1 MLSVNRNALVVLRRL
16 IERQVEYNVKVKNLA
31 SGTTFID
38 AGISSKGGFLAGKLI
53 TEICLGGYGKANLYS
68 MTYGDMKLPSIFVIT
83 DYPAIATLGSQFAGW
98 KISVG
103 KYFAMGSG
111 PARALTL
118 KPKELYEKIGYR
130 DESDVAI
137 ILLETTEEPPSEA
150 AEFIAKECNVAVD
163 KLYIIATPTSSIAGS
178 VQISG
183 RVVETG
189 LHKLTEVGLDPKCV
203 LYGCGSAPIAP
214 IHPKFAKAMGR
225 TNDMILYGGSTMYV
239 VDYESDEKLKEITEK
254 VPSSTSK
261 DYGKPF
267 ADVFKEAGYDFYKID
282 PGLFAPASIIVNN
295 VRTGSVFKAGEVNN
309 AIIKQ
314 SIGCCSLKLQKSS
327 S

>member
-1 MLSVNRNALVVLRRL
+1 LLSVNRNALRVLQRL
-16 IERQVEYNVKVKNLA
+16 IERQVEYNVNVKNLT

-53 TEICLGGYGKANLYS
+53 TEICLGGYGKANLS
-68 MTYGDMKLPSIFVIT
+68 FMTYGDMKLPSIFVAT

-111 PARALTL
+111 PARALAL
-118 KPKELYEKIGYR
+118 KPKELYEKIDYR
-130 DESDVAI
+130 DESDVAV
-137 ILLETTEEPPSEA
+137 ILFETAEEPPPEA
-150 AEFIAKECNVAVD
+150 AEFIARECNVAAD

-225 TNDMILYGGSTMYV
+225 TNDMILYGGSTTYI
-239 VDYESDEKLKEITEK
+239 VDYEFDEKLKEITEK

-267 ADVFKEAGYDFYKID
+267 ADVFKKAGYDFYKID

-295 VRTGSVFKAGEVNN
+295 VRTGSVFKAGEVND

-314 SIGCCSLKLQKSS
+314 SIGLA
-327 S
+327 

>member
-1 MLSVNRNALVVLRRL
+1 MLSVNRNALAVLRRL
-16 IERQVEYNVKVKNLA
+16 IERQVEFNVNVKSLA

-38 AGISSKGGFLAGKLI
+38 AGINSKGGFLAGKLI
-53 TEICLGGYGKANLYS
+53 TEICLGGYGKANLS
-68 MTYGDMKLPSIFVIT
+68 SITYGDMKLPSIFVAT

-111 PARALTL
+111 PARALAL
-118 KPKELYEKIGYR
+118 KPKELFEKIGYR
-130 DESDVAI
+130 DESDVAV
-137 ILLETTEEPPSEA
+137 ILLETTEEPPPEA
-150 AEFIAKECNVAVD
+150 AEFIAKECNVAAD

-214 IHPKFAKAMGR
+214 VHPKFAKAMGR
-225 TNDMILYGGSTMYV
+225 TNDMILYGGSTMYI
-239 VDYESDEKLKEITEK
+239 VDYESDEELREITEK

-267 ADVFKEAGYDFYKID
+267 AEVFKEAGYDFYKID
-282 PGLFAPASIIVNN
+282 PGLFAPASITVNN
-295 VRTGSVFKAGEVNN
+295 IRTGTVFKAGEVNV
-309 AIIKQ
+309 AIIKK
-314 SIGCCSLKLQKSS
+314 SIGLA
-327 S
+327 

>member
-1 MLSVNRNALVVLRRL
+1 LLSVNRNALGVLRRL
-16 IERQVEYNVKVKNLA
+16 IERQVEYSVKVKNLA

-38 AGISSKGGFLAGKLI
+38 AGISSKGGFLAGELI
-53 TEICLGGYGKANLYS
+53 TEICLGGYGKANLS
-68 MTYGDMKLPSIFVIT
+68 FMTHGDMNLPSIFVAT

-111 PARALTL
+111 PARALAL

-130 DESDVAI
+130 DESDVAV
-137 ILLETTEEPPSEA
+137 ILLETTEEPPAEA

-189 LHKLTEVGLDPKCV
+189 LHKLSEVGLNPKCV

-282 PGLFAPASIIVNN
+282 PGLFAPASIMVNN

>member
-1 MLSVNRNALVVLRRL
+1 L
-16 IERQVEYNVKVKNLA
+16 IERQVEYHVNVKSLA
-31 SGTTFID
+31 CGTTFID
-38 AGISSKGGFLAGKLI
+38 AGINSKGGFLAGKLI
-53 TEICLGGYGKANLYS
+53 TEICLGGYGEANLS
-68 MTYGDMKLPSIFVIT
+68 SITYGDLKLPSIFVAT
-83 DYPAIATLGSQFAGW
+83 DHPAIATLGSQFAGW

-111 PARALTL
+111 PARALAL

-130 DESDVAI
+130 DESDVAVV
-137 ILLETTEEPPSEA
+137 LLETTEEPPPEV
-150 AEFIAKECNVAVD
+150 AEFIAKECNVAAD

-225 TNDMILYGGSTMYV
+225 TNDMILYGGSTMYI
-239 VDYESDEKLKEITEK
+239 VDHESDEKLREITEK

-267 ADVFKEAGYDFYKID
+267 AELFKEAGYDFYKID
-282 PGLFAPASIIVNN
+282 PGLFAPASITVNN
-295 VRTGSVFKAGEVNN
+295 IRTGAVFKAGEVNV
-309 AIIKQ
+309 AIIKK
-314 SIGCCSLKLQKSS
+314 SIGLA
-327 S
+327 